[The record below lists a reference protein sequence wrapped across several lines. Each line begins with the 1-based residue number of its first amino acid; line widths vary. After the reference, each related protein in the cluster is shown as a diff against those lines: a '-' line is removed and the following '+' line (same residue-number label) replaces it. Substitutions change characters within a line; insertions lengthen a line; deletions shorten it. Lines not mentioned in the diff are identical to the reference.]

1 MFCTVCATANSFGDD
16 ICVAC
21 GAVLP
26 RTLPGSNGAAS
37 GGRAG
42 RWTRRSL
49 GRRGKIGYALALV
62 PLVLVLTAGGVVG
75 LRYRSERASLAVA
88 YQRGEQAIASG
99 DIDAAVS
106 AFALAGSYRD
116 AASRRE
122 SIQDD
127 VAPLR
132 NAYFD
137 GAAALEAGRY
147 DEAIAA
153 LLPVARAMPNYE
165 DVLTLLEEARQLR
178 VTELTRHAEIAISR
192 HDWLAADH
200 ALAAVLADD
209 PENTDLTQRLAA
221 LRRAHAPILFTRES
235 SLYVIGPDLS
245 DERQL
250 TDDITASA
258 PAWSPDRSQVAF
270 FSPEPDAVGTAKL
283 FVINIDGSGLR
294 QLADDALIDWW
305 PAWSPDGTRIAFSS
319 VASFSVGDQ
328 RGYASTH
335 IVDLTTGVETDLTG
349 DRYTSATSVTWAPSG
364 QQVAFI
370 SRQVYNSI
378 GLGNVRSSQE
388 EVVVADLA
396 TGTFTS
402 VTGEG
407 LPGSSRVTWSPAG
420 RYLLVLT
427 RQGDPSAYGGQQL
440 TAIHMIDLATG
451 TTEQLTPRTQNVG
464 PPYWSPDG
472 TRFAYVEGNPE
483 RGNSVVRVRWIGGK
497 REAGIGITQSIS
509 LMLTWSVD
517 GQALIALAADPS
529 QGSALIPLIDGPG
542 PQANLPI
549 IFDMMPNLG
558 PLQWSPFIATK
569 TTTLPS
575 YGGTSLDA
583 VAA

>member
-1 MFCTVCATANSFGDD
+1 
-16 ICVAC
+16 
-21 GAVLP
+21 L
-26 RTLPGSNGAAS
+26 L
-37 GGRAG
+37 
-42 RWTRRSL
+42 L
-49 GRRGKIGYALALV
+49 L
-62 PLVLVLTAGGVVG
+62 LTAGGAIG
-75 LRYRSERASLAVA
+75 LRYRSERASLAAA
-88 YQRGEQAIASG
+88 YHRGEEAIARG
-99 DIDAAVS
+99 DVDAAVS

-116 AASRRE
+116 AAHRRE

-132 NAYFD
+132 NAYYD
-137 GAAALEAGRY
+137 GAAALDAGRY

-153 LLPVARAMPNYE
+153 LLPVARAMPTYE
-165 DVLTLLEEARQLR
+165 NVLTLLEEARYQR
-178 VTELTRHAEIAISR
+178 ASELARDAEVAISR
-192 HDWLAADH
+192 HDWLAADR
-200 ALAAVLADD
+200 ALAALLADD
-209 PENTDLTQRLAA
+209 PANEELAQRLAT
-221 LRRAHAPILFTRES
+221 LRRAHAPIVFTRDS
-235 SLYVIGPDLS
+235 ALYVIGPDLS

-250 TDDITASA
+250 TDDTTASA
-258 PAWSPDRSQVAF
+258 PAWSPDRSRIAF

-283 FVINIDGSGLR
+283 YVINADGSGL
-294 QLADDALIDWW
+294 LHVAEDALIDWW

-335 IVDLTTGVETDLTG
+335 IVDLTTGIETNLTG
-349 DRYTSATSVTWAPSG
+349 ENYTSATSVTWAPSG

-370 SRQVYNSI
+370 SRQIYNTI

-407 LPGSSRVTWSPAG
+407 LPGASRVSWSPAG
-420 RYLLVLT
+420 QYLLVLT
-427 RQGDPSAYGGQQL
+427 KQGDPSAYGGQQL
-440 TAIHMIDLATG
+440 TAIHSIDLSTG
-451 TTEQLTPRTQNVG
+451 TIEQLTPRTQNVG
-464 PPYWSPDG
+464 PPYWAPDG

-483 RGNSVVRVRWIGGK
+483 RGNSVVKVRWIGGK

-509 LMLTWSVD
+509 LMLTWAVD
-517 GQALIALAADPS
+517 GQALIALASDPS

-542 PQANLPI
+542 AQVNLPV

-558 PLQWSPFIATK
+558 PLQWSPVIATNES
-569 TTTLPS
+569 TLPS

-583 VAA
+583 A